1 MLTVERAA
9 ERQIES
15 WLDPEYRARMLAAR
29 ATRAAEDAMWKEA
42 CAKLCK
48 EKVASRLHPGVS
60 LARVR
65 FLDDQY
71 QAQRAGVLWQ
81 SAPTDKPFV
90 PIKGRGRPVGYM
102 GPRAKKVSE

>member
-65 FLDDQY
+65 FLDHEY
-71 QAQRAGVLWQ
+71 QAQRDGVLWQ
-81 SAPTDKPFV
+81 AAPVDKPFV
-90 PIKGRGRPVGYM
+90 PVKGRGRPLGYM
-102 GPRAKKVSE
+102 GPRAKKVAE